1 MNTACVSIMNM
12 SSPYRLSFVAFFGRT
27 FDEYMQMF
35 ATTPEELRTG
45 RTLDC
50 PSGPDSFIAEG
61 LRQGL
66 DVVGCDPMYQ
76 FDASEIHARGK
87 ASIDATFE
95 ELKKIRTHYTTKTCK
110 SSRATNIWR
119 LKRSP
124 PTTR

>member
-1 MNTACVSIMNM
+1 MGT
-12 SSPYRLSFVAFFGRT
+12 PYHLSFVAFFGRT

-35 ATTPEELRTG
+35 SITPNELRKG

-66 DVVGCDPMYQ
+66 DVVGCDPMYE
-76 FDASEIHARGK
+76 FDADEIHTRGK

-95 ELKKIRTHYTTKTCK
+95 ELKKILSRYTTKTWR
-110 SSRATNIWR
+110 SSRAINIWR

-124 PTTR
+124 RTTR